1 MRERVGIVAAIRVEA
16 RCITRQR
23 LPFNQIVMLGPNTA
37 IWLCGM
43 GADAAWEA
51 ARGLK
56 TGGATALMSFGFAG
70 ALHPGLRPGTLV
82 LPESIHFGDSLPV
95 DLSWRARLLA
105 QLPHHLNVSGGIL
118 AASSHVVSSA
128 TAKRDL
134 ATETGACAVDMES
147 GAVAEAAAQEGLPFL
162 AVRAISDPVDF
173 SPPKVLLN
181 AVRPDGSVRPGRL
194 LQLLLCRSLTLRP
207 LIRLATG
214 SRAACRTLSAV
225 VRYAA
230 PEMGVMGALPS
241 ERGPASE
248 QRTLA

>member
-1 MRERVGIVAAIRVEA
+1 MIGIVAAMRVEV
-16 RCITRQR
+16 RCITHQR

-56 TGGATALMSFGFAG
+56 TAGATALMSFGFAG
-70 ALHPGLRPGTLV
+70 ALHPDLHPGTLV
-82 LPESIHFGDSLPV
+82 LPESIHSGGSLPV
-95 DLSWRARLLA
+95 DLNWRARLLERF
-105 QLPHHLNVSGGIL
+105 PHHLDVSGGIL
-118 AASSHVVSSA
+118 AASSHVISSA

-134 ATETGACAVDMES
+134 AIETGACAVDMES
-147 GAVAEAAAQEGLPFL
+147 GAVAEAATQEGLPFL

-181 AVRPDGSVRPGRL
+181 AVRPDGSARSVRL
-194 LQLLLCRSLTLRP
+194 LQLILCQSLTLRT
-207 LIRLATG
+207 LIRLARG
-214 SRAACRTLSAV
+214 SRAACRTLSAA

-230 PEMGVMGALPS
+230 PEMGLMGPLPPGQS
-241 ERGPASE
+241 PASE
-248 QRTLA
+248 QRTPA